1 LATTIYRNGLRCYL
15 HKMTQIFAH
24 LSLSFLLVYLVTYC
38 FLQAKKYGSLQVVS
52 QYYQLQCPARG
63 SSLTFHP
70 LDHLHPLRFH
80 RPGETV
86 LHIAGSTI
94 DLRSCDTSLE
104 VAEVR
109 YTDVL
114 QYYAFIIVHSGVIS
128 YLLCIYMN
136 TMSKLCPLLFRCAM
150 RYLPRRNRLLYQH
163 GLWHPFVDA
172 SGWSM

>member
-104 VAEVR
+104 VAEMRNALFAEEESTALSTWAVASICGCLRLEHVR
-109 YTDVL
+109 FFAY
-114 QYYAFIIVHSGVIS
+114 
-128 YLLCIYMN
+128 C
-136 TMSKLCPLLFRCAM
+136 
-150 RYLPRRNRLLYQH
+150 
-163 GLWHPFVDA
+163 
-172 SGWSM
+172 